1 MQTCSQCNTQ
11 SPDTAT
17 ECPKCSADLTALSM
31 RAVALKGF
39 QENPRVVN
47 IRLIVSEDCCPACRE
62 FEGTYSK
69 GAVPT
74 LPVEG
79 CSHKNGCRCFYEPR
93 LEVVYP

>member
-11 SPDTAT
+11 SPDTT
-17 ECPKCSADLTALSM
+17 IQCPQCEADLTTHNQ

-47 IRLIVSEDCCPACRE
+47 IRLIVSENCCPACRE
-62 FEGTYSK
+62 FEGTYLK
-69 GAVPT
+69 DNVPA
-74 LPVEG
+74 LPVVG
-79 CSHKNGCRCFYEPR
+79 CSHKHGCRCFYEPR